1 MWPIIASLRFDPGT
15 DPRRLAR
22 ESIAINLTCFLSIL
36 IQSFP
41 SSFLSFA
48 FFFLLFLFF
57 LNQTK
62 WLACLWCI
70 LQKYYEPNG
79 DISIVDIQRFG
90 ALVFCCCSRFISC
103 LVSVFPHT
111 RARICSE
118 FYSQCF
124 EQHKQRAFMFEQY
137 CAILYSVY
145 IRKYGI
151 ICMLN
156 YAPTCVGGFFD
167 VS

>member
-41 SSFLSFA
+41 SSFLSSA
-48 FFFLLFLFF
+48 FFFLIKP
-57 LNQTK
+57 NAQ
-62 WLACLWCI
+62 AIYCI
-70 LQKYYEPNG
+70 LRKYYEANG
-79 DISIVDIQRFG
+79 DIAIVDILRFG

-103 LVSVFPHT
+103 LVSVFPQT

-118 FYSQCF
+118 FYSQRF
-124 EQHKQRAFMFEQY
+124 EQHKQRAFMFEQQLL
-137 CAILYSVY
+137 CHTILCVFY
-145 IRKYGI
+145 RKIYRYGI
-151 ICMLN
+151 LCLCAFLICASL
-156 YAPTCVGGFFD
+156 CGWIL
-167 VS
+167 

>member
-41 SSFLSFA
+41 S
-48 FFFLLFLFF
+48 FFSLVCLFF
-57 LNQTK
+57 NQTK

-70 LQKYYEPNG
+70 LRKYYEPNG

-118 FYSQCF
+118 FYSQRF
-124 EQHKQRAFMFEQY
+124 EQHKQRAFMFEQH
-137 CAILYSVY
+137 CVIQYSVY

-151 ICMLN
+151 LCMFN
-156 YAPTCVGGFFD
+156 YTPACAGGFFD